1 MARRIAER
9 IRQQVLEQS
18 YDITDHALD
27 EAADEGFDI
36 FDIETAL
43 LTGLIVKRY
52 RNDPRGTRY
61 EIIGLAA
68 DRERRVAVV
77 GRFRGDRIFRIITV
91 YDAEAER

>member
-1 MARRIAER
+1 MAKRITER

-18 YDITDHALD
+18 YDITDQALD
-27 EAADEGFDI
+27 EAADDGFDI

-43 LTGLIVKRY
+43 LTGQIVKRY

-61 EIIGLAA
+61 EIIGVAA
-68 DRERRVAVV
+68 DHERRVAVV
-77 GRFRGDRIFRIITV
+77 GRFRDDRIFRIITV